1 LEKAQELLDEG
12 LETSAVAEQLGVK
25 RDTLAKAIR
34 AGRLRKPAKKK
45 DLDTPLSTKSQRSG
59 EDAEA
64 PMGVGA
70 SNVLDR
76 MAASVGDLT
85 AVEPVFQP
93 VSDVP
98 NGGVLLALPAL
109 LAIGLLHQ
117 AQKYFQLPKGYYG
130 LQSLFVMLAFL
141 ALARLPSLEQ
151 LRYRAPGE
159 WGKLLGLDRIPEV
172 RTVRKKLA
180 LLSDRQQVSAWSA
193 ELCAHWMGEDPE
205 QASVLYVDGHV
216 RVYHGQQTQLP
227 RHYVARQKLC
237 LRATTDY
244 WVNAMDGQPFFLLN
258 QAVDPGL
265 LQVLEQQIVPRL
277 EEEIPDQP
285 AANQLAA
292 DAKLH
297 RFTLIFDREGYSPA
311 FLRTMKDKRIACM
324 TYHKYPGEDW
334 PQEEFQACQVELAS
348 GACVQMELAERGT
361 FLGGKL
367 WVREI
372 RKLTASGH
380 QTAVLSTDFRSDPG
394 PMAAAMFAR
403 WSQENFFRYMR
414 EHYGLDRLVDYGTED
429 IPDTTPVVNPEYR
442 RLDGQVRSKNGQLV
456 RKRAAFAA
464 LTLNGEIEPKKVA
477 AFEHKKAELK
487 EQIEML
493 TNERDELKAQRK
505 AVEHHITIAE
515 LPDEERFKQLSTQSK
530 QLIDTIKMV
539 AYRAETA
546 MVQMAREVMQR
557 EDDARSLLRSLY
569 GTEADLVP
577 DEKAGTLTVRVHHQA
592 SRSAD
597 EIIRHLCK
605 ELNQTETMFPGTSLR
620 LVYELVSNEPNDA
633 PIYSYE
639 IACE

>member
-1 LEKAQELLDEG
+1 
-12 LETSAVAEQLGVK
+12 
-25 RDTLAKAIR
+25 
-34 AGRLRKPAKKK
+34 
-45 DLDTPLSTKSQRSG
+45 
-59 EDAEA
+59 
-64 PMGVGA
+64 MGVGA

-93 VSDVP
+93 VCDVP

-109 LAIGLLHQ
+109 LAIALLHQ

-130 LQSLFVMLAFL
+130 LESLFLMVAFL

-151 LRYRAPGE
+151 LRYCAPGE

-180 LLSDRQQVSAWSA
+180 LLSAQEQVGAWSA
-193 ELCAHWMGEDPE
+193 ELCAQWMGEDPE
-205 QASVLYVDGHV
+205 KASVLYVDGHV
-216 RVYHGQQTQLP
+216 YHGDQTQLP

-277 EEEIPDQP
+277 EKEIPNQP
-285 AANQLAA
+285 SVEELAA

-297 RFTLIFDREGYSPA
+297 RFTLVFDREGYSPA
-311 FLRTMKDKRIACM
+311 FLRTMKEKRIACL

-334 PQEEFQACQVELAS
+334 PREEFQACQVELAS

-372 RKLTASGH
+372 RKRTASDH
-380 QTAVLSTDFRSDPG
+380 QTAVLSTDYRSDPG

-414 EHYGLDRLVDYGTED
+414 EHYGLDRLVDYGIEE
-429 IPDTTPVVNPEYR
+429 IPDTIPVVNPEYR
-442 RLDGQVRSKNGQLV
+442 RLDGQVRSINGQLS
-456 RKRAAFAA
+456 RKRAAFAT

-477 AFEHKKAELK
+477 AFEHKKAALQ
-487 EQIEML
+487 EQIETL
-493 TNERDELKAQRK
+493 TSALEERKAQRK
-505 AVEHHITIAE
+505 ALKRHITIGE
-515 LPDEERFKQLSTQSK
+515 LPAEERFKQLSTQSK

-546 MVQMAREVMQR
+546 MVQMAREVMRR
-557 EDDARSLLRSLY
+557 EDDARSVLRALY

-597 EIIRHLCK
+597 DIIRHLCHA
-605 ELNQTETMFPGTSLR
+605 LNQTETIFPGTSLR
-620 LVYELVSNEPNDA
+620 LVYELVLNERNDA
-633 PIYSYE
+633 PVHIHE
-639 IACE
+639 MTCD